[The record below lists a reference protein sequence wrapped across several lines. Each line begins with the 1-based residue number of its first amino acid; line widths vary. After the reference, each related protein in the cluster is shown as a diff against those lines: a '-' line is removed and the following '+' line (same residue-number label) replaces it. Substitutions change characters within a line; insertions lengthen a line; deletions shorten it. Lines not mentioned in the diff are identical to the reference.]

1 MIASQPPLAPTP
13 SCRGASKERAVVRV
27 AVARHLET
35 SRRSTSPM
43 AIGLS
48 PPFFFQMARR
58 VAPQRWGRMEGG
70 A

>member
-1 MIASQPPLAPTP
+1 MIASQLPLAPTP
-13 SCRGASKERAVVRV
+13 SCKGASKERAVVRV

-48 PPFFFQMARR
+48 PPFFSRR